1 MAQKKSNLIWG
12 GRFAAGQDDLMDE
25 INASIE
31 FDKRLAE
38 QDILASKVHAKM
50 LSEQNIISESDCKSI
65 LKGLDQIASQIKK
78 NEFVFDRALEDI
90 HMNVESFLN
99 KKIGNVANKI
109 HTGRSRNDQVATDT
123 RLWTIKAS
131 KNLQEE
137 IKNLMKSILNQAR
150 GNEKTII
157 PGFTHL
163 QVAQPVS
170 LAHHLIAYL
179 EMFKRD
185 LNYFDFCINNS
196 DENVLG
202 SAALAG
208 SNYNLDIGL
217 LNKSLHF
224 SKSKNN
230 SMDGVSDRDFC
241 MYFLHASSLTATHLS
256 KLSSELI
263 LWSSNFMKLFNISSE
278 YSTGSSIMPQKR
290 NPDSLELVRS
300 KTNSIRIKSIEL
312 SNIVSNLPLTY
323 FKDFQE
329 DKRIIFDCYDEL
341 ISCIKIM
348 EKVIKKSNFEKSIGR
363 DLCNNYF
370 ATATDLAD
378 YLVIEKK
385 IPFRDSYK
393 IIADIVN
400 YAQKKNKNLSQIKI
414 DEYQKFQKSIDKN
427 IYKYVDINNSLLRKK
442 TPMSSNPKEVSRVIK
457 KYIKFLRVR

>member
-1 MAQKKSNLIWG
+1 MNKKSKILSTTINKNTTT
-12 GRFAAGQDDLMDE
+12 LMDDF
-25 INASIE
+25 NSSIDI
-31 FDKRLAE
+31 DKRLIE
-38 QDILASKVHAKM
+38 EDIAVTSAHVKALTKLK
-50 LSEQNIISESDCKSI
+50 IISKKEALTIQKGLISI
-65 LKGLDQIASQIKK
+65 LNDHKKGKLKFSKK
-78 NEFVFDRALEDI
+78 NEDI
-90 HMNVESFLN
+90 HMNVESFLYE
-99 KKIGNVANKI
+99 KIGEVANKI

-131 KNLQEE
+131 KNLKNE
-137 IKNLMKSILNQAR
+137 IKKLMRSILDQAQI
-150 GNEKTII
+150 NKKTII

-163 QVAQPVS
+163 QVAQPIS

-185 LNYFDFCINNS
+185 LDYFDFCKEKT

-208 SNYNLDIGL
+208 SNYNLDLNL
-217 LNKSLHF
+217 LNKNLNF
-224 SKSKNN
+224 TKSKNN

-256 KLSSELI
+256 KLSSELVI
-263 LWSSNFMKLFNISSE
+263 WSSNFMKLFNISNQ

-290 NPDSLELVRS
+290 NPDSLELIRA
-300 KTNSIRIKSIEL
+300 KTNSIRIKSLEF
-312 SNIVSNLPLTY
+312 SNIISNLPLTY

-341 ISCIKIM
+341 LSCLKVM
-348 EKVIKKSNFEKSIGR
+348 QDVIKKSKFEQSIGR
-363 DLCNNYF
+363 DINNNYY

-393 IIADIVN
+393 IIANIVN
-400 YAQKKNKNLSQIKI
+400 YAQKNNKNLSEIKI
-414 DEYQKFQKSIDKN
+414 DEYQKFQKVIDKN
-427 IYKYVDINNSLLRKK
+427 IYKYVDVDKSLSRKK
-442 TPMSSNPKEVSRVIK
+442 TSMSTNPKEVSRMIK
-457 KYIKFLRVR
+457 KYLKFLKV

>member
-1 MAQKKSNLIWG
+1 MNKKSKILSTTINKNTST
-12 GRFAAGQDDLMDE
+12 LMDDF
-25 INASIE
+25 NSSIDI
-31 FDKRLAE
+31 DKRLIE
-38 QDILASKVHAKM
+38 EDIAVTSAHVKALTKLK
-50 LSEQNIISESDCKSI
+50 IISKKESLTIQKGLISI
-65 LKGLDQIASQIKK
+65 LNDHKKGKLKFSKK
-78 NEFVFDRALEDI
+78 NEDI
-90 HMNVESFLN
+90 HMNVESFLYE
-99 KKIGNVANKI
+99 KIGEVANKI

-131 KNLQEE
+131 KNLKDE
-137 IKNLMKSILNQAR
+137 IKKLMKSLLDQAQT
-150 GNEKTII
+150 NEKTII

-163 QVAQPVS
+163 QVAQPIS

-185 LNYFDFCINNS
+185 LDYFDFCIEKT

-208 SNYNLDIGL
+208 SNYNLDLNL
-217 LNKSLHF
+217 LNKNLNF
-224 SKSKNN
+224 TKSKNN

-263 LWSSNFMKLFNISSE
+263 IWSSNFMKLFNISNQ

-290 NPDSLELVRS
+290 NPDSLELIRA
-300 KTNSIRIKSIEL
+300 KTNTIRIKSLEF
-312 SNIVSNLPLTY
+312 SNIISNLPLTY

-341 ISCIKIM
+341 LSCLKVM
-348 EKVIKKSNFEKSIGR
+348 QDVIKKSEFEKSVGR
-363 DLCNNYF
+363 DINNNYY

-393 IIADIVN
+393 IIADIVS
-400 YAQKKNKNLSQIKI
+400 YAQQHNKNLTEIKI
-414 DEYQKFQKSIDKN
+414 DEYQKFQKVIDEN
-427 IYKYVDINNSLLRKK
+427 IYKYVDVDKSLLRKK
-442 TPMSSNPKEVSRVIK
+442 TSMSTNPKEVSRMIK
-457 KYIKFLRVR
+457 KYLKFLNE

>member
-1 MAQKKSNLIWG
+1 MNKKSKILSTTINKNTST
-12 GRFAAGQDDLMDE
+12 LMDDF
-25 INASIE
+25 NSSIDI
-31 FDKRLAE
+31 DKRLIE
-38 QDILASKVHAKM
+38 EDIAVTSAHVKALTKLK
-50 LSEQNIISESDCKSI
+50 IISKKEALTIQKGLISI
-65 LKGLDQIASQIKK
+65 LNDHKKGKLKFSKK
-78 NEFVFDRALEDI
+78 NEDI
-90 HMNVESFLN
+90 HMNVESFLYE
-99 KKIGNVANKI
+99 KIGEVANKI

-131 KNLQEE
+131 KNLKNE
-137 IKNLMKSILNQAR
+137 IKKLMRSILDQAQT
-150 GNEKTII
+150 NEKTII

-163 QVAQPVS
+163 QVAQPIS

-185 LNYFDFCINNS
+185 LDYFDFCKEKT

-208 SNYNLDIGL
+208 SNYNLDLNL
-217 LNKSLHF
+217 LNKNLNF
-224 SKSKNN
+224 TKSKNN

-256 KLSSELI
+256 KLSSELVI
-263 LWSSNFMKLFNISSE
+263 WSSNFMKLFNISNQ

-290 NPDSLELVRS
+290 NPDSLELIRA
-300 KTNSIRIKSIEL
+300 KTNSIRIKSLEF
-312 SNIVSNLPLTY
+312 SNIISNLPLTY

-341 ISCIKIM
+341 LSCLKVM
-348 EKVIKKSNFEKSIGR
+348 QDVIKKSKFEQSVGR
-363 DLCNNYF
+363 DINNNYY

-393 IIADIVN
+393 IIADIVS
-400 YAQKKNKNLSQIKI
+400 YAQQHNKNLSEITI
-414 DEYQKFQKSIDKN
+414 DEYQKFQKVIDKN
-427 IYKYVDINNSLLRKK
+427 IYKYVDVDKSLSRKK
-442 TPMSSNPKEVSRVIK
+442 TSMSTNPKEVSRMIK
-457 KYIKFLRVR
+457 KYLKFLNV

>member
-1 MAQKKSNLIWG
+1 MNKKSKILSTTINKNTSM
-12 GRFAAGQDDLMDE
+12 LMDDF
-25 INASIE
+25 NSSIDI
-31 FDKRLAE
+31 DKRLIE
-38 QDILASKVHAKM
+38 EDIAVTSAHVKALTKLK
-50 LSEQNIISESDCKSI
+50 IISKKEALTIQKGLISI
-65 LKGLDQIASQIKK
+65 LNDHKKGKLKFSKK
-78 NEFVFDRALEDI
+78 NEDI
-90 HMNVESFLN
+90 HMNVESFLYE
-99 KKIGNVANKI
+99 KIGEVANKI

-131 KNLQEE
+131 KNLKNE
-137 IKNLMKSILNQAR
+137 IKKLMRSILDQAQT
-150 GNEKTII
+150 NEKTII

-163 QVAQPVS
+163 QVAQPIS

-185 LNYFDFCINNS
+185 LDYFDFCKEKT

-208 SNYNLDIGL
+208 SNYNLDLNL
-217 LNKSLHF
+217 LNKNLNF
-224 SKSKNN
+224 TKSKNN

-263 LWSSNFMKLFNISSE
+263 IWSNNFMKLFNISNQ

-290 NPDSLELVRS
+290 NPDSLELIRA
-300 KTNSIRIKSIEL
+300 KTNSIRIKSLEF
-312 SNIVSNLPLTY
+312 SNIISNLPLTY

-341 ISCIKIM
+341 LSCLKVM
-348 EKVIKKSNFEKSIGR
+348 QDVIKKSNFEQSVGR
-363 DLCNNYF
+363 DINNNYY

-385 IPFRDSYK
+385 ITFRDSYK
-393 IIADIVN
+393 IIADIVS
-400 YAQKKNKNLSQIKI
+400 YAQQHNKNLSEIKI
-414 DEYQKFQKSIDKN
+414 DEYQKFQKVIDKN
-427 IYKYVDINNSLLRKK
+427 IYKYVDVDKSLSRKK
-442 TPMSSNPKEVSRVIK
+442 TSMSTNPKEVSRMIK
-457 KYIKFLRVR
+457 KYLKFLNVK

>member
-1 MAQKKSNLIWG
+1 MNKKSKILSTTINKNTST
-12 GRFAAGQDDLMDE
+12 LMDDF
-25 INASIE
+25 NSSIDI
-31 FDKRLAE
+31 DKRLIE
-38 QDILASKVHAKM
+38 EDIAVTSAHVKALTKLK
-50 LSEQNIISESDCKSI
+50 IISKKEALTIQKGLISI
-65 LKGLDQIASQIKK
+65 LNDHKKGKLKFSKK
-78 NEFVFDRALEDI
+78 NEDI
-90 HMNVESFLN
+90 HMNVESFLYE
-99 KKIGNVANKI
+99 KIGEVANKI

-131 KNLQEE
+131 KNLKDE
-137 IKNLMKSILNQAR
+137 IKKLMKSLLDQAQT
-150 GNEKTII
+150 NEKNII

-163 QVAQPVS
+163 QVAQPIS

-185 LNYFDFCINNS
+185 LDYFDFCKEKT

-208 SNYNLDIGL
+208 SNYNLDLNL
-217 LNKSLHF
+217 LNKNLNF
-224 SKSKNN
+224 TKSKNN

-263 LWSSNFMKLFNISSE
+263 IWSSNFMKLFNISNQ

-290 NPDSLELVRS
+290 NPDSLELIRA
-300 KTNSIRIKSIEL
+300 KTNTIRIKSLEF
-312 SNIVSNLPLTY
+312 SNIISNLPLTY

-341 ISCIKIM
+341 LSCLKVM
-348 EKVIKKSNFEKSIGR
+348 QDVIKKSNFEQSVGR
-363 DLCNNYF
+363 DINNNYY

-385 IPFRDSYK
+385 ITFRDSYK
-393 IIADIVN
+393 IIADIVS
-400 YAQKKNKNLSQIKI
+400 YAQQHNKNLSEIKI
-414 DEYQKFQKSIDKN
+414 DEYQKFQKVIDKN
-427 IYKYVDINNSLLRKK
+427 IYKYVDVDKSLSRKK
-442 TPMSSNPKEVSRVIK
+442 TSMSTNPKEVSRMIK
-457 KYIKFLRVR
+457 KYLKFLKV

>member
-1 MAQKKSNLIWG
+1 MNKKSKILSTTINKNTST
-12 GRFAAGQDDLMDE
+12 LMDDF
-25 INASIE
+25 NSSIDI
-31 FDKRLAE
+31 DKRLIE
-38 QDILASKVHAKM
+38 EDIAVTSAHVKALTKLK
-50 LSEQNIISESDCKSI
+50 IISKKEALTIQKGLISI
-65 LKGLDQIASQIKK
+65 LNDHKKGKLKFSKK
-78 NEFVFDRALEDI
+78 NEDI
-90 HMNVESFLN
+90 HMNVESFLYE
-99 KKIGNVANKI
+99 KIGEVANKI

-131 KNLQEE
+131 KNLKNE
-137 IKNLMKSILNQAR
+137 IKKLMRSILDQAQT
-150 GNEKTII
+150 NEKTII

-163 QVAQPVS
+163 QVAQPIS

-185 LNYFDFCINNS
+185 LDYFDFCIEKT

-208 SNYNLDIGL
+208 SNYNLDLNL
-217 LNKSLHF
+217 LNKNLNF
-224 SKSKNN
+224 TKSKNN

-263 LWSSNFMKLFNISSE
+263 IWSSNFMKLFNISNQ

-290 NPDSLELVRS
+290 NPDSLELIRA
-300 KTNSIRIKSIEL
+300 KTNTIRIKSLEF
-312 SNIVSNLPLTY
+312 SNIISNLPLTY

-341 ISCIKIM
+341 LSCLKVM
-348 EKVIKKSNFEKSIGR
+348 QNVIKKSKFEQSVGR
-363 DLCNNYF
+363 DVNNNNY

-400 YAQKKNKNLSQIKI
+400 YAQQNNKNLSEIKI
-414 DEYQKFQKSIDKN
+414 DEYQKFQKVIDKN
-427 IYKYVDINNSLLRKK
+427 IYKYVDVDKSLSRKK
-442 TPMSSNPKEVSRVIK
+442 TSMSTNPKEVSRMIK
-457 KYIKFLRVR
+457 KYLKFLKV

>member
-1 MAQKKSNLIWG
+1 MNKKSKILSTTINKNTSM
-12 GRFAAGQDDLMDE
+12 LMDDF
-25 INASIE
+25 NSSIDI
-31 FDKRLAE
+31 DKRLIE
-38 QDILASKVHAKM
+38 EDIAVTSAHVKALTKLK
-50 LSEQNIISESDCKSI
+50 IISKKEALTIQKGLISI
-65 LKGLDQIASQIKK
+65 LNDHKKGKLKFSKK
-78 NEFVFDRALEDI
+78 NEDI
-90 HMNVESFLN
+90 HMNVESFLYE
-99 KKIGNVANKI
+99 KIGGVANKI

-131 KNLQEE
+131 KNLKDQ
-137 IKNLMKSILNQAR
+137 IKKLMKSLLEQAQT
-150 GNEKTII
+150 NEKNII

-163 QVAQPVS
+163 QVAQPIS

-185 LNYFDFCINNS
+185 LDYFDFCIEKT

-208 SNYNLDIGL
+208 SNYNLDLNL
-217 LNKSLHF
+217 LNKNLNF
-224 SKSKNN
+224 TKSKKN

-263 LWSSNFMKLFNISSE
+263 IWSSNFMKLFNISNQ

-290 NPDSLELVRS
+290 NPDSLELIRA
-300 KTNSIRIKSIEL
+300 KTNSIRIKSLEF
-312 SNIVSNLPLTY
+312 SNIISNLPLTY

-341 ISCIKIM
+341 LSCLKVM
-348 EKVIKKSNFEKSIGR
+348 QDVIKKSKFEQSVGR
-363 DLCNNYF
+363 DINNNYY

-400 YAQKKNKNLSQIKI
+400 YAQQNNKNLSEIKI
-414 DEYQKFQKSIDKN
+414 DEYQKFQKVIDKN
-427 IYKYVDINNSLLRKK
+427 IYKYVDVDKSLSRKK
-442 TPMSSNPKEVSRVIK
+442 TSMSTNPKEVSRMIK
-457 KYIKFLRVR
+457 KYLKFLNV

>member
-1 MAQKKSNLIWG
+1 MNKKSKILSTTINKNTST
-12 GRFAAGQDDLMDE
+12 LMDDF
-25 INASIE
+25 NSSIDI
-31 FDKRLAE
+31 DKRLIE
-38 QDILASKVHAKM
+38 EDIAVTSAHVKALTKLK
-50 LSEQNIISESDCKSI
+50 IISKKEALTIQKGLISI
-65 LKGLDQIASQIKK
+65 LNDHKKGKLKFSKK
-78 NEFVFDRALEDI
+78 NEDI
-90 HMNVESFLN
+90 HMNVESFLYE
-99 KKIGNVANKI
+99 KIGEVANKI

-131 KNLQEE
+131 KNLKDE
-137 IKNLMKSILNQAR
+137 IKKLMKSLLDQAQT
-150 GNEKTII
+150 NEKNII

-163 QVAQPVS
+163 QVAQPIS

-185 LNYFDFCINNS
+185 LDYFDFCKEKT

-208 SNYNLDIGL
+208 SNYNLDLNL
-217 LNKSLHF
+217 LNKNLNF
-224 SKSKNN
+224 TKSKNN

-256 KLSSELI
+256 KLSSELVI
-263 LWSSNFMKLFNISSE
+263 WSSNFMKLFNISNQ

-290 NPDSLELVRS
+290 NPDSLELIRA
-300 KTNSIRIKSIEL
+300 KTNTIRIKSLEF
-312 SNIVSNLPLTY
+312 SNIISNLPLTY

-341 ISCIKIM
+341 LSCLQVM
-348 EKVIKKSNFEKSIGR
+348 QNVIKKSKFEQSVGR
-363 DLCNNYF
+363 DINNNNY

-393 IIADIVN
+393 IIANIVN
-400 YAQKKNKNLSQIKI
+400 YAQKNNKNLSEIKI
-414 DEYQKFQKSIDKN
+414 DEYQKFQKVIDKN
-427 IYKYVDINNSLLRKK
+427 IYKYVDVDKSLSRKK
-442 TPMSSNPKEVSRVIK
+442 TSMSTNPKEVSRMIK
-457 KYIKFLRVR
+457 KYLKFLKV

>member
-1 MAQKKSNLIWG
+1 MNKKSKILSTTINKNTST
-12 GRFAAGQDDLMDE
+12 LMDDF
-25 INASIE
+25 NSSIDI
-31 FDKRLAE
+31 DKRLIE
-38 QDILASKVHAKM
+38 EDIAVTSAHVKALTKLK
-50 LSEQNIISESDCKSI
+50 IISKKEALTIQKGLISI
-65 LKGLDQIASQIKK
+65 LNDHKKGKLKFSKK
-78 NEFVFDRALEDI
+78 NEDI
-90 HMNVESFLN
+90 HMNVESFLYE
-99 KKIGNVANKI
+99 KIGEVANKI

-131 KNLQEE
+131 KNLKNE
-137 IKNLMKSILNQAR
+137 IKKLMRSILDQAQT
-150 GNEKTII
+150 NEKTII

-163 QVAQPVS
+163 QVAQPIS

-185 LNYFDFCINNS
+185 LDYFDFCKEKT

-208 SNYNLDIGL
+208 SNYNLDLNL
-217 LNKSLHF
+217 LNKNLNF
-224 SKSKNN
+224 TKSKNN

-263 LWSSNFMKLFNISSE
+263 IWSSNFMKLFNISNQ

-290 NPDSLELVRS
+290 NPDSLELIRA
-300 KTNSIRIKSIEL
+300 KTNSIRIKSLEF
-312 SNIVSNLPLTY
+312 SNIISNLPLTY

-341 ISCIKIM
+341 LSCLKVM
-348 EKVIKKSNFEKSIGR
+348 QDVIKKSNFEQSVGR
-363 DLCNNYF
+363 DINNNYY

-385 IPFRDSYK
+385 ITFRDSYK
-393 IIADIVN
+393 IIADIVS
-400 YAQKKNKNLSQIKI
+400 YAQQHNKNLSEITI
-414 DEYQKFQKSIDKN
+414 DEYQKFQKVIDKN
-427 IYKYVDINNSLLRKK
+427 IYKYVDVDKSLSRKK
-442 TPMSSNPKEVSRVIK
+442 TSMSTNPKEVSRMIK
-457 KYIKFLRVR
+457 KYLKFLNV

>member
-1 MAQKKSNLIWG
+1 MNKKSKILSTTINKNTST
-12 GRFAAGQDDLMDE
+12 LMDDF
-25 INASIE
+25 NSSIDI
-31 FDKRLAE
+31 DKRLIE
-38 QDILASKVHAKM
+38 EDIAVTSAHVKALTKLK
-50 LSEQNIISESDCKSI
+50 IISKKEALTIQKGLISI
-65 LKGLDQIASQIKK
+65 LNDHKKGKLKFSKK
-78 NEFVFDRALEDI
+78 NEDI
-90 HMNVESFLN
+90 HMNVESFLYE
-99 KKIGNVANKI
+99 KIGEVANKI

-131 KNLQEE
+131 KNLKNE
-137 IKNLMKSILNQAR
+137 IKKLMRSILDQAQT
-150 GNEKTII
+150 NEKTII

-163 QVAQPVS
+163 QVAQPIS

-185 LNYFDFCINNS
+185 LDYFDFCKEKT

-208 SNYNLDIGL
+208 SNYNLDLNL
-217 LNKSLHF
+217 LNKNLNF
-224 SKSKNN
+224 TKSKNN

-256 KLSSELI
+256 KLSSELVI
-263 LWSSNFMKLFNISSE
+263 WSSNFMKLFNISNQ

-290 NPDSLELVRS
+290 NPDSLELIRA
-300 KTNSIRIKSIEL
+300 KTNTIRIKSLEF
-312 SNIVSNLPLTY
+312 SNIISNLPLTY

-341 ISCIKIM
+341 LSCLKVM
-348 EKVIKKSNFEKSIGR
+348 QDVIKKSKFEQSVGR
-363 DLCNNYF
+363 DINNNYY

-393 IIADIVN
+393 IIADIVS
-400 YAQKKNKNLSQIKI
+400 YAQQHNKNLSEIKI
-414 DEYQKFQKSIDKN
+414 DEYQKFQKVIDKN
-427 IYKYVDINNSLLRKK
+427 IYKYVDVDKSLSRKK
-442 TPMSSNPKEVSRVIK
+442 TSMSTNPKEVSRMIK
-457 KYIKFLRVR
+457 KYLKFLNVK

>member
-1 MAQKKSNLIWG
+1 MNKKSKILSTTINKNTST
-12 GRFAAGQDDLMDE
+12 LMDDF
-25 INASIE
+25 NSSIDI
-31 FDKRLAE
+31 DKRLIE
-38 QDILASKVHAKM
+38 EDIAVTSAHVKALTKLK
-50 LSEQNIISESDCKSI
+50 IISKKEALTIQKGLISI
-65 LKGLDQIASQIKK
+65 LNDHKKGKLKFSKK
-78 NEFVFDRALEDI
+78 NEDI
-90 HMNVESFLN
+90 HMNVESFLYE
-99 KKIGNVANKI
+99 KIGEVANKI

-131 KNLQEE
+131 KNLKDE
-137 IKNLMKSILNQAR
+137 IKKLMKSILDQAQT
-150 GNEKTII
+150 NEKNII

-163 QVAQPVS
+163 QVAQPIS

-185 LNYFDFCINNS
+185 LDYFDFCKEKT

-208 SNYNLDIGL
+208 SNYNLDLNL
-217 LNKSLHF
+217 LNKNLNF
-224 SKSKNN
+224 TKSKNN

-256 KLSSELI
+256 KLSSELVI
-263 LWSSNFMKLFNISSE
+263 WSSNFMKLFNISNQ

-290 NPDSLELVRS
+290 NPDSLELIRA
-300 KTNSIRIKSIEL
+300 KTNTIRIKSLEF
-312 SNIVSNLPLTY
+312 SNIISNLPLTY

-341 ISCIKIM
+341 LSCLKVM
-348 EKVIKKSNFEKSIGR
+348 QDVIKKSKFEQSVGR
-363 DLCNNYF
+363 DINNNYY

-393 IIADIVN
+393 IIADIVS
-400 YAQKKNKNLSQIKI
+400 YAQQHNKNLSEIKI
-414 DEYQKFQKSIDKN
+414 DEYQKFQKVIDKN
-427 IYKYVDINNSLLRKK
+427 IYKYVDVDKSLSRKK
-442 TPMSSNPKEVSRVIK
+442 TSMSTNPKEVSRMIK
-457 KYIKFLRVR
+457 KYLKFLKV

>member
-1 MAQKKSNLIWG
+1 MNKKSKILSTTINKNTTT
-12 GRFAAGQDDLMDE
+12 LMDDF
-25 INASIE
+25 NSSIDI
-31 FDKRLAE
+31 DKRLIE
-38 QDILASKVHAKM
+38 EDIAVTSAHVKALTKLK
-50 LSEQNIISESDCKSI
+50 IISKKEALTIQKGLISI
-65 LKGLDQIASQIKK
+65 LNDHKKGKLKFSKK
-78 NEFVFDRALEDI
+78 NEDI
-90 HMNVESFLN
+90 HMNVESFLYE
-99 KKIGNVANKI
+99 KIGEVANKI

-131 KNLQEE
+131 KNLKDE
-137 IKNLMKSILNQAR
+137 IKKLMRSLLDQAQT
-150 GNEKTII
+150 NEKNII

-163 QVAQPVS
+163 QVAQPIS

-185 LNYFDFCINNS
+185 LDYFDFCKEKT

-208 SNYNLDIGL
+208 SNYNLDLNL
-217 LNKSLHF
+217 LNKNLNF
-224 SKSKNN
+224 TKSKNN

-263 LWSSNFMKLFNISSE
+263 IWSSNFMKLFNISNQ

-290 NPDSLELVRS
+290 NPDSLELIRA
-300 KTNSIRIKSIEL
+300 KTNTIRIKSLEF
-312 SNIVSNLPLTY
+312 SNIISNLPLTY

-341 ISCIKIM
+341 LSCLKVM
-348 EKVIKKSNFEKSIGR
+348 QDVIKKSKFEQSVGR
-363 DLCNNYF
+363 DINNNYY

-385 IPFRDSYK
+385 ITFRDSYK
-393 IIADIVN
+393 IIADIVS
-400 YAQKKNKNLSQIKI
+400 YAQQHNKNLSEIKI
-414 DEYQKFQKSIDKN
+414 DEYQKFQKVIDKN
-427 IYKYVDINNSLLRKK
+427 IYKYVDVDKSLSRKK
-442 TPMSSNPKEVSRVIK
+442 TSMSTNPKEVSRMIK
-457 KYIKFLRVR
+457 KYLKFLKV

>member
-1 MAQKKSNLIWG
+1 MNKKSKILSTTINKNTST
-12 GRFAAGQDDLMDE
+12 LMDDF
-25 INASIE
+25 NSSIDI
-31 FDKRLAE
+31 DKRLIE
-38 QDILASKVHAKM
+38 EDIAVTSAHVKALTKLK
-50 LSEQNIISESDCKSI
+50 IISKKEALTIQKGLISI
-65 LKGLDQIASQIKK
+65 LNDHKKGKLKFSKK
-78 NEFVFDRALEDI
+78 NEDI
-90 HMNVESFLN
+90 HMNVESFLYE
-99 KKIGNVANKI
+99 KIGEVANKI

-131 KNLQEE
+131 KNLKNE
-137 IKNLMKSILNQAR
+137 IKILMRSILDQAQT
-150 GNEKTII
+150 NEKTII

-163 QVAQPVS
+163 QVAQPIS

-185 LNYFDFCINNS
+185 LDYFDFCKEKT

-208 SNYNLDIGL
+208 SNYNLDLNL
-217 LNKSLHF
+217 LNKNLNF
-224 SKSKNN
+224 TKSKNN

-263 LWSSNFMKLFNISSE
+263 IWSSNFMKLFNISNQ

-290 NPDSLELVRS
+290 NPDSLELIRA
-300 KTNSIRIKSIEL
+300 KTNSIRIKSLEF
-312 SNIVSNLPLTY
+312 SNIISNLPLTY

-341 ISCIKIM
+341 LSCLKVM
-348 EKVIKKSNFEKSIGR
+348 QDVIKKSKFEQSVGR
-363 DLCNNYF
+363 DINNNYY

-400 YAQKKNKNLSQIKI
+400 YAQQNNKNLSEIKI
-414 DEYQKFQKSIDKN
+414 DEYQKFQKVIDKN
-427 IYKYVDINNSLLRKK
+427 IYKYVDVDKSLSRKK
-442 TPMSSNPKEVSRVIK
+442 TSMSTNPKEVSRMIK
-457 KYIKFLRVR
+457 KYLKFLNV

>member
-1 MAQKKSNLIWG
+1 MNKKSKILSTTINKNTST
-12 GRFAAGQDDLMDE
+12 LMDDF
-25 INASIE
+25 NSSIDI
-31 FDKRLAE
+31 DKRLIE
-38 QDILASKVHAKM
+38 EDIAVTSAHVKALTKLK
-50 LSEQNIISESDCKSI
+50 IISKKEALTIQKGLISI
-65 LKGLDQIASQIKK
+65 LNDHKKGKLKFSKK
-78 NEFVFDRALEDI
+78 NEDI
-90 HMNVESFLN
+90 HMNVESFLYE
-99 KKIGNVANKI
+99 KIGEVANKI

-131 KNLQEE
+131 KNLKDE
-137 IKNLMKSILNQAR
+137 IKKLMKSLLDQAQT
-150 GNEKTII
+150 NEKNII

-163 QVAQPVS
+163 QVAQPIS

-185 LNYFDFCINNS
+185 LDYFDFCIEKT

-208 SNYNLDIGL
+208 SNYNLDLNL
-217 LNKSLHF
+217 LNKNLNF
-224 SKSKNN
+224 TKSKNN

-263 LWSSNFMKLFNISSE
+263 IWSSNFMKLFNISNQ

-290 NPDSLELVRS
+290 NPDSLELIRA
-300 KTNSIRIKSIEL
+300 KTNTIRIKSLEF
-312 SNIVSNLPLTY
+312 SNIISNLPLTY

-341 ISCIKIM
+341 LSCLKVM
-348 EKVIKKSNFEKSIGR
+348 QDVIKKSKFEQSVGR
-363 DLCNNYF
+363 DINNNYY

-400 YAQKKNKNLSQIKI
+400 YAQQNNKNLSEIKI
-414 DEYQKFQKSIDKN
+414 DEYQKFQKVIDKN
-427 IYKYVDINNSLLRKK
+427 IYKYVDVDKSLSRKK
-442 TPMSSNPKEVSRVIK
+442 TSMSTNPKEVSRMIK
-457 KYIKFLRVR
+457 KYLKFLKV

>member
-1 MAQKKSNLIWG
+1 MNKKSKILSTTINKNTST
-12 GRFAAGQDDLMDE
+12 LMDDF
-25 INASIE
+25 NSSIDI
-31 FDKRLAE
+31 DKRLIE
-38 QDILASKVHAKM
+38 EDIAVTSAHVKALTKLK
-50 LSEQNIISESDCKSI
+50 IISKKEALTIQKGLISI
-65 LKGLDQIASQIKK
+65 LNDHKKGKLKFSKK
-78 NEFVFDRALEDI
+78 NEDI
-90 HMNVESFLN
+90 HMNVESFLYE
-99 KKIGNVANKI
+99 KIGEVANKI

-131 KNLQEE
+131 KNLKNE
-137 IKNLMKSILNQAR
+137 IKKLMRSILDQAQT
-150 GNEKTII
+150 NEKTII

-163 QVAQPVS
+163 QVAQPIS

-185 LNYFDFCINNS
+185 LDYFDFCKEKT

-208 SNYNLDIGL
+208 SNYNLDLNL
-217 LNKSLHF
+217 LNKNLNF
-224 SKSKNN
+224 TKSKNN

-256 KLSSELI
+256 KLSSELVI
-263 LWSSNFMKLFNISSE
+263 WSSNFMKLFNISNQ

-290 NPDSLELVRS
+290 NPDSLELIRA
-300 KTNSIRIKSIEL
+300 KTNTIRIKSLEF
-312 SNIVSNLPLTY
+312 SNIISNLPLTY

-341 ISCIKIM
+341 LSCLKVM
-348 EKVIKKSNFEKSIGR
+348 QDVIKKSKFEQSVGR
-363 DLCNNYF
+363 DINNNYY

-393 IIADIVN
+393 IIANIVN
-400 YAQKKNKNLSQIKI
+400 YAQKNNKNLSEIKI
-414 DEYQKFQKSIDKN
+414 DEYQKFQKVIDKN
-427 IYKYVDINNSLLRKK
+427 IYKYVDVDKSLSRKK
-442 TPMSSNPKEVSRVIK
+442 TSMSTNPKEVSRMIK
-457 KYIKFLRVR
+457 KYLKFLNV

>member
-1 MAQKKSNLIWG
+1 MNKKSKILSTTINKNTST
-12 GRFAAGQDDLMDE
+12 LMDDF
-25 INASIE
+25 NSSIDI
-31 FDKRLAE
+31 DKRLIE
-38 QDILASKVHAKM
+38 EDIAVTSAHVKALTKLK
-50 LSEQNIISESDCKSI
+50 IISKKEALTIQKGLISI
-65 LKGLDQIASQIKK
+65 LNDHKKGKLKFSKK
-78 NEFVFDRALEDI
+78 NEDI
-90 HMNVESFLN
+90 HMNVESFLYE
-99 KKIGNVANKI
+99 KIGEVANKI

-131 KNLQEE
+131 KNLKDE
-137 IKNLMKSILNQAR
+137 IKKLMKSLLDQAQT
-150 GNEKTII
+150 NEKNII

-163 QVAQPVS
+163 QVAQPIS

-185 LNYFDFCINNS
+185 LDYFDFCKEKT

-208 SNYNLDIGL
+208 SNYNLDLNL
-217 LNKSLHF
+217 LNKNLNF
-224 SKSKNN
+224 TKSKNN

-256 KLSSELI
+256 KLSSELVI
-263 LWSSNFMKLFNISSE
+263 WSSNFMKLFNISNQ

-290 NPDSLELVRS
+290 NPDSLELIRA
-300 KTNSIRIKSIEL
+300 KTNTIRIKSLEF
-312 SNIVSNLPLTY
+312 SNIISNLPLTY

-341 ISCIKIM
+341 LSCLKVM
-348 EKVIKKSNFEKSIGR
+348 QDVIKKSKFEQSVGR
-363 DLCNNYF
+363 DINNNYY

-400 YAQKKNKNLSQIKI
+400 YAQQNNKNLSEIKI
-414 DEYQKFQKSIDKN
+414 DEYQKFQKVIDKN
-427 IYKYVDINNSLLRKK
+427 IYKYVDVDKSLSRKK
-442 TPMSSNPKEVSRVIK
+442 TSMSTNPKEVSRMIK
-457 KYIKFLRVR
+457 KYLKFLNV

>member
-1 MAQKKSNLIWG
+1 MNKKSKILSTTINKNTST
-12 GRFAAGQDDLMDE
+12 LMDDF
-25 INASIE
+25 NSSIDI
-31 FDKRLAE
+31 DKRLIE
-38 QDILASKVHAKM
+38 EDIAVTSAHVKALTKLK
-50 LSEQNIISESDCKSI
+50 IISKKEALTIQKGLISI
-65 LKGLDQIASQIKK
+65 LNDHKKGKLKFSKK
-78 NEFVFDRALEDI
+78 NEDI
-90 HMNVESFLN
+90 HMNVESFLYE
-99 KKIGNVANKI
+99 KIGEVANKI

-123 RLWTIKAS
+123 RLWTVKAS
-131 KNLQEE
+131 KNLKNE
-137 IKNLMKSILNQAR
+137 IKKLMRSILDQAQT
-150 GNEKTII
+150 NKKNII

-163 QVAQPVS
+163 QVAQPIS

-185 LNYFDFCINNS
+185 LDYFDFCIEKT

-208 SNYNLDIGL
+208 SNYNLDLNL
-217 LNKSLHF
+217 LNKNLHF
-224 SKSKNN
+224 TKSKNN

-263 LWSSNFMKLFNISSE
+263 IWSSNFMKLFNISNQ

-290 NPDSLELVRS
+290 NPDSLELIRA
-300 KTNSIRIKSIEL
+300 KTNSIRIKSLEF
-312 SNIVSNLPLTY
+312 SNIISNLPLTY

-341 ISCIKIM
+341 LSCLKVM
-348 EKVIKKSNFEKSIGR
+348 QDVIKKSKFEQSVGR
-363 DLCNNYF
+363 DINNNYY

-393 IIADIVN
+393 IIANIVN
-400 YAQKKNKNLSQIKI
+400 YAQQNNKNLSEIKI
-414 DEYQKFQKSIDKN
+414 DEYQKFQKVIDKN
-427 IYKYVDINNSLLRKK
+427 IYKYVDVDKSLSRKK
-442 TPMSSNPKEVSRVIK
+442 TSMSTNPKEVSRMIK
-457 KYIKFLRVR
+457 KYLKFLKV

>member
-1 MAQKKSNLIWG
+1 MNKKSKILSTTINKNTST
-12 GRFAAGQDDLMDE
+12 LMDDF
-25 INASIE
+25 NSSIDI
-31 FDKRLAE
+31 DKRLIE
-38 QDILASKVHAKM
+38 EDIAVTSAHVKALTKLK
-50 LSEQNIISESDCKSI
+50 IISKKEALTIQKGLISI
-65 LKGLDQIASQIKK
+65 LNDHKKGKLKFSKK
-78 NEFVFDRALEDI
+78 NEDI
-90 HMNVESFLN
+90 HMNVESFLYE
-99 KKIGNVANKI
+99 KIGEVANKI

-131 KNLQEE
+131 KNLKNE
-137 IKNLMKSILNQAR
+137 IKKLMRSILDQAQT
-150 GNEKTII
+150 NEKTII

-163 QVAQPVS
+163 QVAQPIS

-185 LNYFDFCINNS
+185 LDYFDFCKEKT

-208 SNYNLDIGL
+208 SNYNLDLNL
-217 LNKSLHF
+217 LNKNLNF
-224 SKSKNN
+224 TKSKNN

-263 LWSSNFMKLFNISSE
+263 IWSSNFMKLFNISNQ

-290 NPDSLELVRS
+290 NPDSLELIRA
-300 KTNSIRIKSIEL
+300 KTNSIRIKSLEF
-312 SNIVSNLPLTY
+312 SNIISNLPLTY

-341 ISCIKIM
+341 LSCLKVM
-348 EKVIKKSNFEKSIGR
+348 QDVIKKSKFEQSVGR
-363 DLCNNYF
+363 DISNNYY

-393 IIADIVN
+393 IIADIVS
-400 YAQKKNKNLSQIKI
+400 YAQQHNKNLSEIKI
-414 DEYQKFQKSIDKN
+414 DEYQNFQKVIDKN
-427 IYKYVDINNSLLRKK
+427 IYKYVDVDKSLSRKK
-442 TPMSSNPKEVSRVIK
+442 TSMSTNPKEVSRMIK
-457 KYIKFLRVR
+457 KYLKFLNV

>member
-1 MAQKKSNLIWG
+1 MNKKSKILSTTINKNTST
-12 GRFAAGQDDLMDE
+12 LMDDF
-25 INASIE
+25 NSSIDI
-31 FDKRLAE
+31 DKRLIE
-38 QDILASKVHAKM
+38 EDIAVTSAHVKALTKLK
-50 LSEQNIISESDCKSI
+50 IISKKEALTIQKGLISI
-65 LKGLDQIASQIKK
+65 LNDHKKGKLKFSKK
-78 NEFVFDRALEDI
+78 NEDI
-90 HMNVESFLN
+90 HMNVESFLYE
-99 KKIGNVANKI
+99 KIGEVANKI

-131 KNLQEE
+131 KNLKNE
-137 IKNLMKSILNQAR
+137 IKKLMRSILDQAQT
-150 GNEKTII
+150 NEKTII

-163 QVAQPVS
+163 QVAQPIS

-185 LNYFDFCINNS
+185 LDYFDFCKEKT

-208 SNYNLDIGL
+208 SNYNLDLNL
-217 LNKSLHF
+217 LNKNLNF
-224 SKSKNN
+224 TKSKNN

-263 LWSSNFMKLFNISSE
+263 IWSSNFMKLFNISNQ

-290 NPDSLELVRS
+290 NPDSLELIRA
-300 KTNSIRIKSIEL
+300 KTNTIRIKSLEF
-312 SNIVSNLPLTY
+312 SNIISNLPLTY

-341 ISCIKIM
+341 LSCLKVM
-348 EKVIKKSNFEKSIGR
+348 QDVIKKSNFEQSVGR
-363 DLCNNYF
+363 DINNNYY

-385 IPFRDSYK
+385 ITFRDSYK
-393 IIADIVN
+393 IIADIVS
-400 YAQKKNKNLSQIKI
+400 YAQQHNKNLSEIKI
-414 DEYQKFQKSIDKN
+414 DEYQKFQKVIDKN
-427 IYKYVDINNSLLRKK
+427 IYKYVDVDKSLSRKK
-442 TPMSSNPKEVSRVIK
+442 TSMSTNPKEVSRMIK
-457 KYIKFLRVR
+457 KYLKFLNVK

>member
-1 MAQKKSNLIWG
+1 MNKKSKILSTTINKNTSM
-12 GRFAAGQDDLMDE
+12 LMDDF
-25 INASIE
+25 NSSIDI
-31 FDKRLAE
+31 DKRLIE
-38 QDILASKVHAKM
+38 EDIAVTSAHVKALTKLK
-50 LSEQNIISESDCKSI
+50 IISKKEALTIQKGLISI
-65 LKGLDQIASQIKK
+65 LNDHKKGKLKFSKK
-78 NEFVFDRALEDI
+78 NEDI
-90 HMNVESFLN
+90 HMNVESFLYE
-99 KKIGNVANKI
+99 KIGEVANKI

-131 KNLQEE
+131 KNLKNE
-137 IKNLMKSILNQAR
+137 IKKLMRSILDQAQT
-150 GNEKTII
+150 NEKTII

-163 QVAQPVS
+163 QVAQPIS

-185 LNYFDFCINNS
+185 LDYFDFCKEKT

-208 SNYNLDIGL
+208 SNYNLDLNL
-217 LNKSLHF
+217 LNKNLNF
-224 SKSKNN
+224 TKSKNN

-256 KLSSELI
+256 KLSSELVI
-263 LWSSNFMKLFNISSE
+263 WSSNFMKLFNISNQ

-290 NPDSLELVRS
+290 NPDSLELIRA
-300 KTNSIRIKSIEL
+300 KTNTIRIKSLEF
-312 SNIVSNLPLTY
+312 SNIISNLPLTY

-341 ISCIKIM
+341 LSCLKVM
-348 EKVIKKSNFEKSIGR
+348 QDVIKKSNFEQSVGR
-363 DLCNNYF
+363 DINNNYY

-393 IIADIVN
+393 IIANIVK
-400 YAQKKNKNLSQIKI
+400 YAQQNNKNLSEIKI
-414 DEYQKFQKSIDKN
+414 DEYQKFQKVIDKN
-427 IYKYVDINNSLLRKK
+427 IYKYVDVDKSLSRKK
-442 TPMSSNPKEVSRVIK
+442 TSMSTNPKEVSRMIK
-457 KYIKFLRVR
+457 KYLKFLNV

>member
-1 MAQKKSNLIWG
+1 MNKKSKILSTTINKNTST
-12 GRFAAGQDDLMDE
+12 LMDDF
-25 INASIE
+25 NSSIDI
-31 FDKRLAE
+31 DKRLIE
-38 QDILASKVHAKM
+38 EDIAVTSAHVKALTKLK
-50 LSEQNIISESDCKSI
+50 IISKKEALTIQKGLISI
-65 LKGLDQIASQIKK
+65 LNDHKKGKLKFSKK
-78 NEFVFDRALEDI
+78 NEDI
-90 HMNVESFLN
+90 HMNVESFLYE
-99 KKIGNVANKI
+99 KIGEVANKI

-131 KNLQEE
+131 KNLKDE
-137 IKNLMKSILNQAR
+137 IKKLMKSLLDQAQT
-150 GNEKTII
+150 NEKNII

-163 QVAQPVS
+163 QVAQPIS

-185 LNYFDFCINNS
+185 LDYFDFCKEKT

-208 SNYNLDIGL
+208 SNYNLDLNL
-217 LNKSLHF
+217 LNKNLNF
-224 SKSKNN
+224 TKSKNN

-256 KLSSELI
+256 KLSSELVI
-263 LWSSNFMKLFNISSE
+263 WSSNFMKLFNISNQ

-290 NPDSLELVRS
+290 NPDSLELIRA
-300 KTNSIRIKSIEL
+300 KTNSIRIKSLEF
-312 SNIVSNLPLTY
+312 SNIISNLPLTY

-341 ISCIKIM
+341 LSCLKVM
-348 EKVIKKSNFEKSIGR
+348 QDVIKKSKFEQSVGR
-363 DLCNNYF
+363 DINNNYY

-393 IIADIVN
+393 IIADIVS
-400 YAQKKNKNLSQIKI
+400 YAQQHNKNLSEIKI
-414 DEYQKFQKSIDKN
+414 DEYQKFQKVIDKN
-427 IYKYVDINNSLLRKK
+427 IYKYVDVDKSLSRKK
-442 TPMSSNPKEVSRVIK
+442 TSMSTNPKEVSRMIK
-457 KYIKFLRVR
+457 KYLKFLNV

>member
-1 MAQKKSNLIWG
+1 MNKKSKILSTTINKNTST
-12 GRFAAGQDDLMDE
+12 LMDDF
-25 INASIE
+25 NSSIDI
-31 FDKRLAE
+31 DKRLIE
-38 QDILASKVHAKM
+38 EDIAVTSAHVKALTKLK
-50 LSEQNIISESDCKSI
+50 IISKKEALTIQKGLISI
-65 LKGLDQIASQIKK
+65 LNDHKKGKLKFSKK
-78 NEFVFDRALEDI
+78 NEDI
-90 HMNVESFLN
+90 HMNVESFLYE
-99 KKIGNVANKI
+99 KIGEVANKI

-131 KNLQEE
+131 KNLKNE
-137 IKNLMKSILNQAR
+137 IKKLMKSLLDQAQT
-150 GNEKTII
+150 NEKNII

-163 QVAQPVS
+163 QVAQPIS

-185 LNYFDFCINNS
+185 LDYFDFCKEKT

-208 SNYNLDIGL
+208 SNYNLDLNL
-217 LNKSLHF
+217 LNKNLNF
-224 SKSKNN
+224 TKSKNN

-256 KLSSELI
+256 KLSSELVI
-263 LWSSNFMKLFNISSE
+263 WSSNFMKLFNISNQ

-290 NPDSLELVRS
+290 NPDSLELIRA
-300 KTNSIRIKSIEL
+300 KTNTIRIKSLEF
-312 SNIVSNLPLTY
+312 SNIISNLPLTY

-341 ISCIKIM
+341 LSCLKVM
-348 EKVIKKSNFEKSIGR
+348 QDVIKKSKFEQSVGR
-363 DLCNNYF
+363 DINNNYY

-393 IIADIVN
+393 IIADIVS
-400 YAQKKNKNLSQIKI
+400 YAQQHNKNLSEITI
-414 DEYQKFQKSIDKN
+414 DEYQKFQKVIDKN
-427 IYKYVDINNSLLRKK
+427 IYKYVDVDKSLSRKK
-442 TPMSSNPKEVSRVIK
+442 TSMSTNPKEVSRMIK
-457 KYIKFLRVR
+457 KYLKFLNV

>member
-1 MAQKKSNLIWG
+1 MNKKSKILSTTINKNTST
-12 GRFAAGQDDLMDE
+12 LMDDF
-25 INASIE
+25 NSSIDI
-31 FDKRLAE
+31 DKRLIE
-38 QDILASKVHAKM
+38 EDIAVTSAHVKALTKLK
-50 LSEQNIISESDCKSI
+50 IISKKEALTIQKGLISI
-65 LKGLDQIASQIKK
+65 LNDHKKGKLKFSKK
-78 NEFVFDRALEDI
+78 NEDI
-90 HMNVESFLN
+90 HMNVESFLYE
-99 KKIGNVANKI
+99 KIGEVANKI

-131 KNLQEE
+131 KNLKNE
-137 IKNLMKSILNQAR
+137 IKKLMRSILDQAQT
-150 GNEKTII
+150 NEKTII

-163 QVAQPVS
+163 QVAQPIS

-185 LNYFDFCINNS
+185 LDYFDFCIEKT

-208 SNYNLDIGL
+208 SNYNLDLNL
-217 LNKSLHF
+217 LNKNLNF
-224 SKSKNN
+224 TKSKNN

-263 LWSSNFMKLFNISSE
+263 IWSSNFMKLFNISNQ

-290 NPDSLELVRS
+290 NPDSLELIRA
-300 KTNSIRIKSIEL
+300 KTNTIRIKSLEF
-312 SNIVSNLPLTY
+312 SNIISNLPLTY

-341 ISCIKIM
+341 LSCLKVM
-348 EKVIKKSNFEKSIGR
+348 QDVIKKSKFEQSVGR
-363 DLCNNYF
+363 DINNNYY

-385 IPFRDSYK
+385 ITFRDSYK
-393 IIADIVN
+393 IIADIVS
-400 YAQKKNKNLSQIKI
+400 YAQQHNKNLSEIKI
-414 DEYQKFQKSIDKN
+414 DEYQKFQKVIDKN
-427 IYKYVDINNSLLRKK
+427 IYKYVDVDKSLSRKK
-442 TPMSSNPKEVSRVIK
+442 TSMSTNPKEVSRMIK
-457 KYIKFLRVR
+457 KYLKFLNV

>member
-1 MAQKKSNLIWG
+1 MNKKSKILSTTINKNTST
-12 GRFAAGQDDLMDE
+12 LMDDF
-25 INASIE
+25 NSSIDI
-31 FDKRLAE
+31 DKRLIE
-38 QDILASKVHAKM
+38 EDIAVTSAHVKALTKLK
-50 LSEQNIISESDCKSI
+50 IISKKEALTIQKGLISI
-65 LKGLDQIASQIKK
+65 LNDHKKGKLKFSKK
-78 NEFVFDRALEDI
+78 NEDI
-90 HMNVESFLN
+90 HMNVESFLYE
-99 KKIGNVANKI
+99 KIGEVANKI

-131 KNLQEE
+131 KNLKNE
-137 IKNLMKSILNQAR
+137 IKKLMRSILDQAQT
-150 GNEKTII
+150 NEKTII

-163 QVAQPVS
+163 QVAQPIS

-185 LNYFDFCINNS
+185 LDYFDFCKEKT

-208 SNYNLDIGL
+208 SNYNLDLNL
-217 LNKSLHF
+217 LNKNLNF
-224 SKSKNN
+224 TKSKNN

-256 KLSSELI
+256 KLSSELVI
-263 LWSSNFMKLFNISSE
+263 WSSNFMKLFNISNQ

-290 NPDSLELVRS
+290 NPDSLELIRA
-300 KTNSIRIKSIEL
+300 KTNTIRIKSLEF
-312 SNIVSNLPLTY
+312 SNIISNLPLTY

-341 ISCIKIM
+341 LSCLKVM
-348 EKVIKKSNFEKSIGR
+348 QDVIKKSKFEQSVGR
-363 DLCNNYF
+363 DINNNYY

-400 YAQKKNKNLSQIKI
+400 YAQQHNKNLSEIKI
-414 DEYQKFQKSIDKN
+414 DEYQKFQKVIDKN
-427 IYKYVDINNSLLRKK
+427 IYKYVDVDKSLSRKK
-442 TPMSSNPKEVSRVIK
+442 TSMSTNPKEVSRMIK
-457 KYIKFLRVR
+457 KYLKFLKV

>member
-1 MAQKKSNLIWG
+1 MNKKSKILSTTINKNTST
-12 GRFAAGQDDLMDE
+12 LMDDF
-25 INASIE
+25 NSSIDI
-31 FDKRLAE
+31 DKRLIE
-38 QDILASKVHAKM
+38 EDIAVTSAHVKALTKLK
-50 LSEQNIISESDCKSI
+50 IISKKEALTIQKGLISI
-65 LKGLDQIASQIKK
+65 LNDHKKGKLKFSKK
-78 NEFVFDRALEDI
+78 NEDI
-90 HMNVESFLN
+90 HMNVESFLYE
-99 KKIGNVANKI
+99 KIGEVANKI

-131 KNLQEE
+131 KNLKNE
-137 IKNLMKSILNQAR
+137 IKKLMKSLLDQAQT
-150 GNEKTII
+150 NEKTII

-163 QVAQPVS
+163 QVAQPIS

-185 LNYFDFCINNS
+185 LDYFDFCIEKT

-208 SNYNLDIGL
+208 SNYNLDLNL
-217 LNKSLHF
+217 LNKNLNF
-224 SKSKNN
+224 TKSKNN

-263 LWSSNFMKLFNISSE
+263 IWSSNFMKLFNISNQ

-290 NPDSLELVRS
+290 NPDSLELIRA
-300 KTNSIRIKSIEL
+300 KTNTIRIKSLEF
-312 SNIVSNLPLTY
+312 SNIISNLPLTY

-341 ISCIKIM
+341 LSCLKVM
-348 EKVIKKSNFEKSIGR
+348 QDVIKKSKFEQSVGR
-363 DLCNNYF
+363 DINNNYY

-385 IPFRDSYK
+385 ITFRDSYK
-393 IIADIVN
+393 IIADIVS
-400 YAQKKNKNLSQIKI
+400 YAQQHNKNLSEIKI
-414 DEYQKFQKSIDKN
+414 DEYQKFQKVIDKN
-427 IYKYVDINNSLLRKK
+427 IYKYVDVDKSLSRKK
-442 TPMSSNPKEVSRVIK
+442 TSMSTNPKEVSRMIK
-457 KYIKFLRVR
+457 KYLKFLNV

>member
-1 MAQKKSNLIWG
+1 MNKKSKILSTTINKNTST
-12 GRFAAGQDDLMDE
+12 LMDDF
-25 INASIE
+25 NSSIDI
-31 FDKRLAE
+31 DKRLIE
-38 QDILASKVHAKM
+38 EDIAVTSAHVKALTKLK
-50 LSEQNIISESDCKSI
+50 IISKKEALTIQKGLISI
-65 LKGLDQIASQIKK
+65 LNDHKKGKLKFSKK
-78 NEFVFDRALEDI
+78 NEDI
-90 HMNVESFLN
+90 HMNVESFLYD
-99 KKIGNVANKI
+99 KIGEVANKI

-131 KNLQEE
+131 KNLKDE
-137 IKNLMKSILNQAR
+137 IKKLMKSLLDQAQT
-150 GNEKTII
+150 NEKNII

-163 QVAQPVS
+163 QVAQPIS

-185 LNYFDFCINNS
+185 LDYFNFCIEKT

-208 SNYNLDIGL
+208 SNYNLDLNL
-217 LNKSLHF
+217 LNKNLNF
-224 SKSKNN
+224 TKSKNN

-241 MYFLHASSLTATHLS
+241 LYFLHASSLTATHLS

-263 LWSSNFMKLFNISSE
+263 IWSSNFMKLFNISNQ

-290 NPDSLELVRS
+290 NPDSLELIRA
-300 KTNSIRIKSIEL
+300 KTNTIRIKSLEF
-312 SNIVSNLPLTY
+312 SNIISNLPLTY

-341 ISCIKIM
+341 LSCL
-348 EKVIKKSNFEKSIGR
+348 KVMKDIINKSTFEQSVGR
-363 DLCNNYF
+363 DINNNYY

-385 IPFRDSYK
+385 LPFRDSYK

-400 YAQKKNKNLSQIKI
+400 YAQQNNKNLSEIKI
-414 DEYQKFQKSIDKN
+414 DEYQKFQKVIDKN
-427 IYKYVDINNSLLRKK
+427 IYKYVDVDKSLSRKK
-442 TPMSSNPKEVSRVIK
+442 TSMSTNPKEVSRMIK
-457 KYIKFLRVR
+457 KYLKFLKVQ